1 MLTGAAT
8 LFPHFPGPKIRLV
21 SDPFDRD
28 KAAEAIRRI
37 QVLVAR
43 ARQPPPLPAH

>member
-1 MLTGAAT
+1 MLTRTVT
-8 LFPHFPGPKIRLV
+8 LFPRPQIRLV

-37 QVLVAR
+37 QLLVAR
-43 ARQPPPLPAH
+43 ARQPPLPAH